1 MPSALPA
8 QRALLCRGNF
18 FISKFYEGL
27 SRRLKPFWARS
38 QVCRTEHAGQL
49 FSVVAAWR
57 PSKRAKPAAWDPPP
71 RFRIR
76 AYSGRFQRSVLRL
89 TTLPRRRVPRILLTA
104 FFGRVHDSPWFSF
117 IGLGL

>member
-1 MPSALPA
+1 MPSAIPA
-8 QRALLCRGNF
+8 QRALFCRGNF
-18 FISKFYEGL
+18 FISKFQEGL
-27 SRRLKPFWARS
+27 SRCLKPFWARS
-38 QVCRTEHAGQL
+38 PVCRAERADQP

-57 PSKRAKPAAWDPPP
+57 PFKRAKPAARDPPP
-71 RFRIR
+71 GFRIR
-76 AYSGRFQRSVLRL
+76 AYYGRFQRSVLRL

>member
-1 MPSALPA
+1 
-8 QRALLCRGNF
+8 
-18 FISKFYEGL
+18 
-27 SRRLKPFWARS
+27 
-38 QVCRTEHAGQL
+38 EHAGQL

-117 IGLGL
+117 IGLGLRLSLARAAVGRFSPHIPLLR

>member
-1 MPSALPA
+1 MIDGFP
-8 QRALLCRGNF
+8 RAGLCRGNF
-18 FISKFYEGL
+18 FIFKILEGSSHCL
-27 SRRLKPFWARS
+27 ERFWARYPIS
-38 QVCRTEHAGQL
+38 RAEWAGQP

-57 PSKRAKPAAWDPPP
+57 PFKRAKPAASDPPP
-71 RFRIR
+71 RFWIR